1 MRGKVGSGMKKQ
13 VSINDVAQ
21 EAGVS
26 AATVSYVLNNSP
38 VNLRPETR
46 EKVLMA
52 VKTLKYVP
60 NQAAKTLGSSRVK
73 GNGASK
79 LIGVVIPQ
87 TEPGKYFMFSNPF
100 YGDFLSMVEY
110 EARKASFHILI
121 SGVNAEESYVS
132 IAKNRSLDGVII
144 VGMYPS
150 DDIAEYRKA
159 KIPVVLVDC
168 YCNEDHVFHSV
179 RTDDRQGGYLAT
191 NHLIQNGHRRI
202 AFISGQVKDSGVT
215 QMRYLGYQD
224 ALREAG
230 IPLDKS
236 LLFDGTVDFQYGR
249 EAAIRISGANAG
261 QKDPITA
268 VFATSDI
275 AAVGAIKGFEQSGL
289 SVPGDVSI
297 VGFDDVYYAEL
308 SNLTTIRQNIN
319 EKGREAARILIAAA
333 EDAKLSK
340 RERIIPLELVER
352 ASVRRIGSAE

>member
-1 MRGKVGSGMKKQ
+1 MKKQ

-21 EAGVS
+21 KAGVS

-52 VKTLKYVP
+52 VKSLKYVP

-150 DDIAEYRKA
+150 DDIAEYRTRNASDNPKA
-159 KIPVVLVDC
+159 
-168 YCNEDHVFHSV
+168 
-179 RTDDRQGGYLAT
+179 
-191 NHLIQNGHRRI
+191 LI
-202 AFISGQVKDSGVT
+202 
-215 QMRYLGYQD
+215 
-224 ALREAG
+224 
-230 IPLDKS
+230 
-236 LLFDGTVDFQYGR
+236 
-249 EAAIRISGANAG
+249 
-261 QKDPITA
+261 
-268 VFATSDI
+268 
-275 AAVGAIKGFEQSGL
+275 
-289 SVPGDVSI
+289 
-297 VGFDDVYYAEL
+297 
-308 SNLTTIRQNIN
+308 
-319 EKGREAARILIAAA
+319 
-333 EDAKLSK
+333 
-340 RERIIPLELVER
+340 
-352 ASVRRIGSAE
+352 